1 MAMSTLSVGC
11 IPVTSSKLASSDST
25 ASGPKVALIPRRI
38 ILPSLIA
45 LVPVLPLVGVG
56 AASAKDIPL
65 FGIRRRDVEKVER
78 EVVEEV
84 KEIVREGEELVS
96 RGEKAVEEAA
106 DGNVA
111 PTPLLQAGTL
121 VGAEIVA
128 TLVAS
133 SLVNG
138 LLGES

>member
-1 MAMSTLSVGC
+1 MSTVSVGC
-11 IPVTSSKLASSDST
+11 IPVTTSKLASSDSK
-25 ASGPKVALIPRRI
+25 AWSPKVGLIPRRVVF
-38 ILPSLIA
+38 PSLIA
-45 LVPVLPLVGVG
+45 LVPLLGAG

-65 FGIRRRDVEKVER
+65 FGIRRRNIEKVER
-78 EVVEEV
+78 EIVEEV
-84 KEIVREGEELVS
+84 KEIVKEGEELVI

-106 DGNVA
+106 DANVA
-111 PTPLLQAGTL
+111 PAPLLQAGTL
-121 VGAEIVA
+121 VGAEILA